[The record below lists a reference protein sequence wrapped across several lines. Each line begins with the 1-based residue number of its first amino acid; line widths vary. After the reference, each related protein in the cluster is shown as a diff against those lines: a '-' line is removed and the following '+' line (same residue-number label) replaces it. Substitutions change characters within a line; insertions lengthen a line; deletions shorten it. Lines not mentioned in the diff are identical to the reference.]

1 MKTGGD
7 FPWDFFFHS
16 IGFSSLVGEGGGF
29 CLLLSSVVLV
39 FVIYN
44 SFLADLAAGLS
55 RKNLTASAHQ

>member
-1 MKTGGD
+1 MKTGRD
-7 FPWDFFFHS
+7 LPWDFFFHS
-16 IGFSSLVGEGGGF
+16 IGFSSSVGEGEGF